1 MIMCP
6 FRRVTGHPCPACGTT
21 RATAAI
27 LRGDVAEAW
36 RQNAVWTAA
45 ALTGAGA
52 SVPGLVRGDGIGI
65 DRLTRR
71 WRATARRTKWAVGV
85 SSVAALWLW
94 NVRRW

>member
-1 MIMCP
+1 
-6 FRRVTGHPCPACGTT
+6 
-21 RATAAI
+21 
-27 LRGDVAEAW
+27 
-36 RQNAVWTAA
+36 
-45 ALTGAGA
+45 
-52 SVPGLVRGDGIGI
+52 VPGLVRGDGIGI